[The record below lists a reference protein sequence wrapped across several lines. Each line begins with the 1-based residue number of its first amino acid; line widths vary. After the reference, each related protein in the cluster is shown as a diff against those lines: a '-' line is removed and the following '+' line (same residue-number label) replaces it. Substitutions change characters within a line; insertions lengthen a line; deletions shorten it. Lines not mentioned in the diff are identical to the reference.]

1 MKSSNSPASAET
13 LLALRRPLVIAHRG
27 YSQLAPENTLPAF
40 QLAKAA
46 GADLIEL
53 DYHHSKDGVPVVI
66 HDADLDRTTDA
77 RARWGKTKIRMA
89 SKTMEELRTLDA
101 GRWFEARYAG
111 TRISS
116 LVEAL
121 AFIQAGNITL
131 IERKSGD
138 AATCVQL
145 LRDRKLI
152 NRVIVQSFDWDYLK
166 AFHQLEP
173 RQILAA
179 LGPPESP
186 TGKKRSATVKTL
198 DRLWVDGARK
208 CGARVVVWNRQITR
222 QAVNY
227 AQAQG
232 LRVRIYTIDD
242 PALANALLDL
252 GVDGLVT
259 NNPALLWRT
268 LAIRATLR

>member
-1 MKSSNSPASAET
+1 MKSSNSPAPAET

-27 YSQLAPENTLPAF
+27 YSQFAPENTLPAF

-53 DYHHSKDGVPVVI
+53 DYHHTKDGVPVVL
-66 HDADLDRTTDA
+66 HDAELDRTTDA
-77 RARWGKTKIRMA
+77 RARWGKTKIRVA
-89 SKTMEELRTLDA
+89 SRTLEELQTLDA

-116 LVEAL
+116 LTEAL
-121 AFIQAGNITL
+121 AFIQTGNVTL

-138 AATCVQL
+138 AATCLQL

-173 RQILAA
+173 RQLLAA
-179 LGPPESP
+179 LGPPELL
-186 TGKKRSATVKTL
+186 TGKKRSATVKRL
-198 DRLWVDGARK
+198 DRLWVDEARK
-208 CGARVVVWNRQITR
+208 CGARVVVWNRQTTR

-227 AQAQG
+227 AHQQG
-232 LRVRIYTIDD
+232 LRVWSYTIDD

-252 GVDGLVT
+252 GVDGLIT